1 MHAARPHNSLVRRYS
16 VVLLSLLA
24 ASCGPAGN
32 PQLETEVARLRIE
45 VDELKAKNAESA
57 KQPSRDSA
65 HDERGASARGGASN
79 ARQEEMARE
88 LRELRFDQERLEEKL
103 AERPA
108 ARPSRPQRPRPK
120 PEAVYALD
128 IANAPFQG
136 AKHARVTLV
145 KNFEF
150 A

>member
-1 MHAARPHNSLVRRYS
+1 
-16 VVLLSLLA
+16 
-24 ASCGPAGN
+24 
-32 PQLETEVARLRIE
+32 VARLRIE
-45 VDELKAKNAESA
+45 VDELKAQNAAS
-57 KQPSRDSA
+57 QRRPMRD
-65 HDERGASARGGASN
+65 EQGTPARGGATGASD

-120 PEAVYALD
+120 PESVYALD